1 MGSYLETL
9 LYKDKVLYLFY
20 KFLCQKFIE
29 VYISRRKLI
38 YMSVYQRNRMVDLHL
53 SIKLM

>member
-1 MGSYLETL
+1 MGSYLEIL

-29 VYISRRKLI
+29 VYISRLKLI

-53 SIKLM
+53 SIK